1 MEGEYYMEH
10 GSVAHR
16 GEELNIISAKLALI
30 FFSQIFPLISFYY
43 FGSVENIEEH
53 RDIFKIVPP
62 TIKISSSNINS
73 TDGAFRLPTTCD
85 NPLVRP
91 TYSSE

>member
-10 GSVAHR
+10 GSLAHR

-53 RDIFKIVPP
+53 RDIF
-62 TIKISSSNINS
+62 
-73 TDGAFRLPTTCD
+73 
-85 NPLVRP
+85 
-91 TYSSE
+91 